1 MKNTN
6 CFFWT
11 YPSEESFKSMTSVL
25 LCDEPAC
32 IFYGIKMNSQS
43 VNQFKKSTF
52 QKNKIKNKIKKYSNW
67 NEVKTTKSY
76 IQNEH
81 ELLSAGFIILSLK
94 ILTAT
99 AYFSV
104 YLEVLTEQPNESF
117 RLKYLHIF

>member
-1 MKNTN
+1 MHFLRNKNEL
-6 CFFWT
+6 
-11 YPSEESFKSMTSVL
+11 SVSKSIQEKHLS
-25 LCDEPAC
+25 
-32 IFYGIKMNSQS
+32 
-43 VNQFKKSTF
+43 KK
-52 QKNKIKNKIKKYSNW
+52 KIKKYSNW
-67 NEVKTTKSY
+67 NEVKTTKIY

-117 RLKYLHIF
+117 RLKYLHIFLRF